1 MELSMRRI
9 HHLLCILLLVLLAPG
24 SPAQDAAAPRND
36 QSEEVSEDAE
46 QSSLVAEAAQLISKI
61 EEIFRD
67 EDDLK
72 GREFTAKGE
81 ELAVVAL
88 QLRQR
93 RIEVMRELG
102 KLVANVAA
110 QQEQGLGAT
119 DTRTQAERYCTLVEV
134 AAPKLVNR
142 LEEQVAELRTQRDRA
157 EGDAIAKIEEQL
169 AAANAATDET
179 FKLYLE
185 HVGHLETL
193 GMSSDRSR
201 AELGRQI
208 SQHAESLGGHLEL
221 ARTRLK
227 AAQEHVSEIPG
238 DAGLKQAELSAKARL
253 DATASRLALAAD
265 VMVGIDLDVA
275 RYRQTLIQA
284 TGQITGDVLDVKVAR
299 GLLEDGLLA
308 LGVWGKD
315 TGPKLVIRAAV
326 FLGVLF
332 IFWLLAALARRLVER
347 TITRLELQLTALA
360 RDMVVKLAGRTVILF
375 GFFLALSQVGVE
387 VGALL
392 AGLGIAG
399 FIVGFALQDS
409 LGNFACGALILIY
422 RPYDVNDVIEASG
435 IRGRVSHMT
444 LVSTTI
450 LTFDNETLVVP
461 NNKIWGGVIK
471 NVSDQ
476 EIRRVDMAF
485 RVSYAED
492 VPRIEAI
499 FAAILKDHPMVLDDP
514 GPLIKLHKLEDS
526 WVEFAVRPWV
536 ATADYWTVY
545 WDVTREVKL
554 RFDREGIRVPF
565 PQQQIHVSDGSGAGN
580 SPSGEG

>member
-1 MELSMRRI
+1 
-9 HHLLCILLLVLLAPG
+9 
-24 SPAQDAAAPRND
+24 
-36 QSEEVSEDAE
+36 
-46 QSSLVAEAAQLISKI
+46 
-61 EEIFRD
+61 
-67 EDDLK
+67 
-72 GREFTAKGE
+72 
-81 ELAVVAL
+81 
-88 QLRQR
+88 
-93 RIEVMRELG
+93 
-102 KLVANVAA
+102 
-110 QQEQGLGAT
+110 
-119 DTRTQAERYCTLVEV
+119 
-134 AAPKLVNR
+134 
-142 LEEQVAELRTQRDRA
+142 
-157 EGDAIAKIEEQL
+157 
-169 AAANAATDET
+169 
-179 FKLYLE
+179 
-185 HVGHLETL
+185 
-193 GMSSDRSR
+193 
-201 AELGRQI
+201 
-208 SQHAESLGGHLEL
+208 
-221 ARTRLK
+221 
-227 AAQEHVSEIPG
+227 
-238 DAGLKQAELSAKARL
+238 
-253 DATASRLALAAD
+253 
-265 VMVGIDLDVA
+265 
-275 RYRQTLIQA
+275 
-284 TGQITGDVLDVKVAR
+284 
-299 GLLEDGLLA
+299 
-308 LGVWGKD
+308 
-315 TGPKLVIRAAV
+315 
-326 FLGVLF
+326 VLF

-435 IRGRVSHMT
+435 VRGRVSHMT

-476 EIRRVDMAF
+476 ETRRVDMAF

-499 FAAILKDHPMVLDDP
+499 FAAILKDHPMVLGDP
-514 GPLIKLHKLEDS
+514 EPLIKLNKLEDS

-554 RFDREGIRVPF
+554 RFDRERIRVPF